1 MGSLKAV
8 VPLASLATSA
18 CKLQLDETLFTVRP
32 GAVGEVAGTWRPE
45 ERPAAGGDTGGGGGG
60 SMTCMRAG

>member
-45 ERPAAGGDTGGGGGG
+45 ERPAAGGDTGGGGG